1 MIRFFGMRQAPGED
15 VTPAG
20 GVRRRSRLAPLDE
33 YGLPENPFAPPPDT
47 QLPSARRRADVQQE
61 PEPAPAPVMQTQA
74 VRPAAQMEAP
84 GAQREVPRARRE
96 VPQSQREVPQAPQ
109 AQMEVPQAPQAQRRR
124 AYQPPQLE
132 GPQFQAPVSPE
143 IPDWLVAARQN
154 NPPMNNRP
162 QGPRVQ
168 AAPPPPQEETAPARR
183 RPAAPYQRTGAG
195 YTPGAQS
202 PYNAGAQQSQTP
214 YRRPA
219 PARQPHASF
228 APAADQQAQ
237 QGYSRAAAYQ
247 QASAGYQ
254 YENGY
259 RQPSYQPEE
268 AQEQVIR
275 RRPAPQADDWQ
286 VETEETEERFELP
299 EWVTKVPWLGIAAFA
314 CVFAAV
320 IIWITGMTYDKQRV
334 QVLDERAAQEQALVE
349 KYPLRF
355 RDTIGMKADSYNLS
369 PAFVAAI
376 VMNESSFR
384 PEVSAS
390 EGVEGD
396 YARGLMQLRPSTAEW
411 IHGKIGLANVFRAED
426 LFTPEANLE
435 YGCWYLNYLSELFYG
450 DPVLVAAAYH
460 AGQGEVR
467 NWLNTAAYS
476 PDGRTVAIEKIPFSD
491 TRRYVT
497 RVMDAYAA
505 YLRIYYGG

>member
-1 MIRFFGMRQAPGED
+1 MIRFVGMRQAPGED
-15 VTPAG
+15 VSPAAG
-20 GVRRRSRLAPLDE
+20 ERRRRSRLAPLDE

-47 QLPSARRRADVQQE
+47 QLPSARRRADVQAQPVQKE
-61 PEPAPAPVMQTQA
+61 PEPAPAPAMQTP
-74 VRPAAQMEAP
+74 VAQP
-84 GAQREVPRARRE
+84 GAQQRQRRAPQVQTEESKTPQVQREVPKA
-96 VPQSQREVPQAPQ
+96 
-109 AQMEVPQAPQAQRRR
+109 RR
-124 AYQPPQLE
+124 AYQPPQPQ

-154 NPPMNNRP
+154 HPPMNNRP

-168 AAPPPPQEETAPARR
+168 AAPPPPQEDGTPARR
-183 RPAAPYQRTGAG
+183 RPAAPYQRSGAG
-195 YTPGAQS
+195 YTPPAAGAYS
-202 PYNAGAQQSQTP
+202 TGAQQSQTP

-219 PARQPHASF
+219 PVRQQGASF
-228 APAADQQAQ
+228 APAADAQAQ
-237 QGYSRAAAYQ
+237 QAVSRAAAYQ

-259 RQPSYQPEE
+259 HHPAYQPEE
-268 AQEQVIR
+268 TQEQVIR
-275 RRPAPQADDWQ
+275 RRPAPQAGDWQ

-299 EWVTKVPWLGIAAFA
+299 EWVRRVPWLGIAAFA
-314 CVFAAV
+314 CAFAAV
-320 IIWITGMTYDKQRV
+320 IIWITGMSYDKQRM

-349 KYPLRF
+349 KYPLRY
-355 RDTIGMKADSYNLS
+355 RDTIGVKADSYNLS

-390 EGVEGD
+390 EGVDGD

-411 IHGKIGLANVFRAED
+411 IHGKIGLSNAFHADD

-476 PDGRTVAIEKIPFSD
+476 PDGRTVAIDKIPFSD
-491 TRRYVT
+491 TRRYVS

>member
-168 AAPPPPQEETAPARR
+168 AAPRSETYAQAGYPEELLARQREMEYQQQATPVRRRHGAQYAVRPTYEPQPVQ
-183 RPAAPYQRTGAG
+183 RPAAQSASVMPPRPVMQPQPQRME
-195 YTPGAQS
+195 
-202 PYNAGAQQSQTP
+202 
-214 YRRPA
+214 PA
-219 PARQPHASF
+219 EDAVM
-228 APAADQQAQ
+228 
-237 QGYSRAAAYQ
+237 SRAYHRPRREEPEAY
-247 QASAGYQ
+247 
-254 YENGY
+254 
-259 RQPSYQPEE
+259 RVEE
-268 AQEQVIR
+268 
-275 RRPAPQADDWQ
+275 D
-286 VETEETEERFELP
+286 EETESTGFSI
-299 EWVTKVPWLGIAAFA
+299 PWIPILAFA
-314 CVFAAV
+314 AALAAV
-320 IIWITGMTYDKQRV
+320 IVWIMQVSYEKQTLE
-334 QVLDERAAQEQALVE
+334 VLDARARVEAQIVQEHPL
-349 KYPLRF
+349 KYGDLIS
-355 RDTIGMKADSYNLS
+355 DKANKYNLH

-376 VMNESSFR
+376 ILNESSFR
-384 PEVSAS
+384 PEATSNV
-390 EGVEGD
+390 D
-396 YARGLMQLRPSTAEW
+396 ARGLMQLMDDTAGW
-411 IHGKIGLANVFRAED
+411 IYEKMDDPTREYHFDD
-426 LFTPEANLE
+426 LYNPEINAE
-435 YGCWYLNYLSELFYG
+435 YGCWYLNYLSNLFYG
-450 DPVLVAAAYH
+450 DPVLVAAAFH

-467 NWLNTAAYS
+467 NWLNDSTYS
-476 PDGRTVAIEKIPFSD
+476 RDGRSIRLEEMIDGPTK
-491 TRRYVT
+491 RYVT
-497 RVMDAYAA
+497 RVLDDFAA
-505 YLRIYYGG
+505 YKRLYFGG